1 MATKMTRA
9 ALSGKK
15 RETPKGVVKIPKSMR
30 KTPVDELVQTMS
42 PSEVRK
48 FAISLNEKYETITD
62 SAWCYICDTH
72 KKRDQFY
79 SSTDPTSKSGLC
91 PVCKECARKM
101 ALRVDKHGNEHDC
114 TKESIQLA
122 LKYLNK
128 PYLESVWNS
137 AVQEHQSL
145 KDNYTI
151 SNIWSAYIRT
161 ISSKAYNTMTY
172 FDSDFYKMPVIY
184 DDEKTVEN
192 QIDNKDIIDSYEQ
205 NKDDTIRL
213 LGYDPFSKESPSD
226 QPFLYA
232 NLIGYLDAS
241 SDANDDRMR
250 VSSIIEI
257 VKGFNHIEKINDLIA
272 KLISDTP
279 NMEHNIVTI
288 RALEDT
294 KTKITSS
301 ILGLAKDNGISLKNS
316 VNASKGENTWTGK
329 VRKLKEMD
337 LRDAEM
343 NLYDTEYSE
352 GLRQVAEVS
361 NAAII
366 KQIKLDEN
374 DYADMLTQQ
383 RALIE
388 KYKQIA
394 DENEEKA
401 RILLRENGDLKDR
414 IKKVENG

>member
-1 MATKMTRA
+1 
-9 ALSGKK
+9 
-15 RETPKGVVKIPKSMR
+15 
-30 KTPVDELVQTMS
+30 
-42 PSEVRK
+42 
-48 FAISLNEKYETITD
+48 
-62 SAWCYICDTH
+62 
-72 KKRDQFY
+72 
-79 SSTDPTSKSGLC
+79 
-91 PVCKECARKM
+91 
-101 ALRVDKHGNEHDC
+101 
-114 TKESIQLA
+114 
-122 LKYLNK
+122 
-128 PYLESVWNS
+128 
-137 AVQEHQSL
+137 
-145 KDNYTI
+145 
-151 SNIWSAYIRT
+151 
-161 ISSKAYNTMTY
+161 
-172 FDSDFYKMPVIY
+172 
-184 DDEKTVEN
+184 
-192 QIDNKDIIDSYEQ
+192 
-205 NKDDTIRL
+205 
-213 LGYDPFSKESPSD
+213 
-226 QPFLYA
+226 
-232 NLIGYLDAS
+232 
-241 SDANDDRMR
+241 MR